1 VFVLTELGNHLK
13 EARIAKGMSLEDLQT
28 ATKIQ
33 KRYLVGIEEGNYSM
47 MPGKFYVRAFIKQ
60 YAEAVGIDPEEL
72 FEQYKDDIPVTAASD
87 DIPEKLSR
95 VQTRKNISGSSS
107 KLADLLPKIL
117 IGVFVVGVIA
127 LLYYFI
133 VMANNGK
140 DEGEPA
146 DSGNTQG
153 VEYGQSD
160 DLAKEEPKEEEGK
173 EEGDGA
179 AEEEEP
185 AEEEKPEPPAQEIAV
200 VESAGNDTVYEVKN
214 ADKFVLKVVST
225 GETWVSIKN
234 GKGYSF
240 FEGMLLKGSAGSQTI
255 DLSKEPEA
263 VLVVG
268 NTSQTELYINDQK
281 LEYAIPS
288 SQSVK
293 QDITIRYTKP
303 TE

>member
-1 VFVLTELGNHLK
+1 
-13 EARIAKGMSLEDLQT
+13 MSLEDLQT

-72 FEQYKDDIPVTAASD
+72 FEQYKNDIPVTAASD

-107 KLADLLPKIL
+107 KLADILPKIL

-146 DSGNTQG
+146 DNGNTQG

-160 DLAKEEPKEEEGK
+160 DLAKEEPKEEEGQ

-185 AEEEKPEPPAQEIAV
+185 AEEEKPEPPAQEVAV

-214 ADKFVLKVVST
+214 ADQFVLKVVST

-255 DLSKEPEA
+255 DLSKESEA

-293 QDITIRYTKP
+293 QDITIRYTKT

>member
-1 VFVLTELGNHLK
+1 
-13 EARIAKGMSLEDLQT
+13 MSLDDLQT

-72 FEQYKDDIPVTAASD
+72 FEQYKNDIPVTAASD

-107 KLADLLPKIL
+107 KFADLLPKIL

-146 DSGNTQG
+146 DNGNTQG

-185 AEEEKPEPPAQEIAV
+185 AEEEKPEPPAQEVAV

-240 FEGMLLKGSAGSQTI
+240 FEGMLLKGSAESQTI
-255 DLSKEPEA
+255 DLSKESEA

-288 SQSVK
+288 SKSVK
-293 QDITIRYTKP
+293 QDITIRYTKT